1 MKKTI
6 YIFSDGELKRK
17 DNTLFFEGENG
28 RKFIPV
34 ENTSEIM
41 VFGEVSL
48 NKRFLE
54 FLTQSE
60 IILHFFNHYGYYVG
74 SYYPREHL
82 NSGYMILRQA
92 EHYNDGSKRL
102 YLAQKFVEGAYKN
115 IRQVLKYYSNRGK
128 DLEDVIYSI
137 EKLGESVDSTSTINE
152 LMAIEGNIRE
162 YYYKAFDE
170 IIQNPDFKFDF
181 RSKRPPQN
189 FLNTLISFGNSL
201 MYTTTLSEIYKTHLD
216 PRIGFLHATN
226 FRRFSLNLDV
236 SEIFKPIIVDR
247 TIFTLLSKKMVT
259 KEDFEEDAEGLLL
272 KEKGKKVFVQEF
284 EDKLATTIKHRNLS
298 NNVSYRRLIRL
309 ELYKLEKHLIEEEQY
324 KPFIAQW

>member
-48 NKRFLE
+48 NKRLLE

-92 EHYNDGSKRL
+92 EHYNDESKRL

-284 EDKLATTIKHRNLS
+284 EDKLATTIKHRTLS